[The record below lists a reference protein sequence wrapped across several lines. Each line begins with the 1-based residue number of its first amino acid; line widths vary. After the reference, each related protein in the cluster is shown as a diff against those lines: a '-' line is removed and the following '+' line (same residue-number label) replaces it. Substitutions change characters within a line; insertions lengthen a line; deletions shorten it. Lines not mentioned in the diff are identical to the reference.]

1 MEDIVLGFWRK
12 LAVSP
17 NRERR
22 SMGLINS
29 DRRNENLENPRSV
42 AMEIRKVYVKTRA
55 EFGKQC
61 IFSIREPTMDAEI
74 SPKPSEMSAFIL
86 KSERDVEVQHSAQF
100 ALHQI
105 QTDVKMSKN
114 TGMFHF
120 EGGWPKDINP
130 RDEETTSRFRRRV
143 EKDDNWA
150 PKLLP
155 MFEVME
161 HAILQNGT
169 VNIHQHYFDDMIP
182 TPLAQTYSFRTV
194 NVYRDPD
201 IPRRP
206 VTNISWSAD
215 TSNRLAVSYCFLTYG
230 RDVDYSKTVYI
241 WHVENPTEPYM
252 GLEPFSPCV
261 CCEYSPRD
269 LSILASSH
277 ISGQVNSWD
286 TRTGNKPVQSSH
298 PRYSHRDIANKVKW
312 IPSKTN
318 TEFFSTS
325 YDGCA
330 MWWDTR
336 FLKQP
341 TEVLILDLEDPNHPQ
356 INRAI
361 GISSVNYLAMVGT
374 KFMFGLDNGI
384 IISGSRKARTSAEK
398 LAVRFDAH
406 TELVKAVDRSTFTP
420 SLFLS
425 VGDWRV
431 RIWME
436 DTREE
441 GLISARFQVHPTDGC
456 WSKTRSS
463 CFYVTTDDG
472 KMIVYDILQSIRNPI
487 FELQLSHNKLNC
499 IVPSEEEPVVAIGSY
514 TGKVYLVEPGE
525 FFTTFSRRDRTF
537 FSEFLERCSKLTKG
551 VDIRLKEIKLM
562 LAVREELEEEEK
574 KKLKERVKKKERD
587 TRITQEKNAKMIKD
601 REKLVKDRKKVRDFD
616 TPEIIEAE
624 RKYFEIVEKEME
636 RYADDDPDIIPFA
649 VSMQVKK
656 TDKRRKPSEPVIQVT
671 EKPEIL
677 KREILKTRRE
687 KPIKKTIKK
696 KPVSIAKVPSKITDV
711 LIKKEL
717 EKIIPEKHEKKVEKV
732 KPKTMKLKLPDPCK
746 DVICKPKVCCMKR
759 GVRVRR
765 KKKVK
770 KEETE
775 AAKWKRKRE
784 KLIIMKIQAPP
795 TEFKEDVRRA
805 KEEIKEAQS
814 KKKYPKIYEKKRK
827 LSLEII
833 KKEEEEVDEEEVYE
847 EISEKIL
854 TKIKK
859 KVKQAA
865 RHPCFPSIG
874 KTAEEL
880 YEDIIGV
887 PFPEIVEKAI
897 SEDSIVEYLRAK
909 KRIYPRISEF
919 FGNTN

>member
-1 MEDIVLGFWRK
+1 MEDIVLDCWRK

-17 NRERR
+17 ERT
-22 SMGLINS
+22 SIGLINS
-29 DRRNENLENPRSV
+29 DRRNEKLENHRSV

-74 SPKPSEMSAFIL
+74 SPKPSEMNAFIL
-86 KSERDVEVQHSAQF
+86 KSECNIGVQHSAQF

-105 QTDVKMSKN
+105 QTDVKLTKN

-230 RDVDYSKTVYI
+230 RDIDYSKTVYI

-252 GLEPFSPCV
+252 GLEPLSPCV

-298 PRYSHRDIANKVKW
+298 PRYSHRDVANKVKW

-336 FLKQP
+336 SLKQP

-406 TELVKAVDRSTFTP
+406 TEQVKAVDRSTFTP

-441 GLISARFQVHPTDGC
+441 GLISTRFQVHPTDGC

-472 KMIVYDILQSIRNPI
+472 KMIVYDILQSIRHPI

-514 TGKVYLVEPGE
+514 TGNVYLVEPGE
-525 FFTTFSRRDRTF
+525 FFTTFSRRDRSF
-537 FSEFLERCSKLTKG
+537 FSEYLERCSKLTKG

-562 LAVREELEEEEK
+562 LAVKEEYEEEEK
-574 KKLKERVKKKERD
+574 KKKEKVKRKE
-587 TRITQEKNAKMIKD
+587 TRITQEKNAKMIKE
-601 REKLVKDRKKVRDFD
+601 REKVTKDRKKIRDSD
-616 TPEIIEAE
+616 APEIVDAE
-624 RKYFEIVEKEME
+624 KKYFEIVEKEME
-636 RYADDDPDIIPFA
+636 QYMDDDPDIIPFV
-649 VSMQVKK
+649 VSTQVKK
-656 TDKRRKPSEPVIQVT
+656 ADKRRKPSEPVIDVA
-671 EKPEIL
+671 EKSEIS
-677 KREILKTRRE
+677 KREISKSRKE
-687 KPIKKTIKK
+687 KLMKKTMKK
-696 KPVSIAKVPSKITDV
+696 KPVSVMKVPSKVTDV
-711 LIKKEL
+711 MIKKEL
-717 EKIIPEKHEKKVEKV
+717 EKIIPEKHEKKMEKV
-732 KPKTMKLKLPDPCK
+732 KAKTVKLKLPDPCK
-746 DVICKPKVCCMKR
+746 DVICKPKVCCLKR
-759 GVRVRR
+759 GMRVRR
-765 KKKVK
+765 KKR

-775 AAKWKRKRE
+775 AAKWKRERE

-795 TEFKEDVRRA
+795 MELKEDVMRA
-805 KEEIKEAQS
+805 KAEIKLAQM
-814 KKKYPKIYEKKRK
+814 KRKHPKITYR
-827 LSLEII
+827 
-833 KKEEEEVDEEEVYE
+833 
-847 EISEKIL
+847 
-854 TKIKK
+854 
-859 KVKQAA
+859 
-865 RHPCFPSIG
+865 
-874 KTAEEL
+874 
-880 YEDIIGV
+880 
-887 PFPEIVEKAI
+887 
-897 SEDSIVEYLRAK
+897 K
-909 KRIYPRISEF
+909 KRIRQ
-919 FGNTN
+919 

>member
-1 MEDIVLGFWRK
+1 
-12 LAVSP
+12 
-17 NRERR
+17 
-22 SMGLINS
+22 
-29 DRRNENLENPRSV
+29 
-42 AMEIRKVYVKTRA
+42 MEIRKVYVKTRA

-61 IFSIREPTMDAEI
+61 IFNIREPTMDAEI
-74 SPKPSEMSAFIL
+74 SPKPAEMNAFIL
-86 KSERDVEVQHSAQF
+86 KNECNVGIQNTAQL

-105 QTDVKMSKN
+105 QTDVKLSKN

-182 TPLAQTYSFRTV
+182 TPLTQTYSFRTV

-230 RDVDYSKTVYI
+230 REVDYSKTVYI
-241 WHVENPTEPYM
+241 WHVENPTKPYM
-252 GLEPFSPCV
+252 GLEPISPCV

-286 TRTGNKPVQSSH
+286 TRTGIKPVQSSH

-336 FLKQP
+336 SLKQP
-341 TEVLILDLEDPNHPQ
+341 TEVLIVDLEDPNHPQ

-361 GISSVNYLAMVGT
+361 GISSVNYLPMIGT

-384 IISGSRKARTSAEK
+384 IISGSKKARTNAEK
-398 LAVRFDAH
+398 LSVRFDAH
-406 TELVKAVDRSTFTP
+406 SELVKAVDRSTFTP

-441 GLISARFQVHPTDGC
+441 GLISTRFQVHPTDGC

-463 CFYVTTDDG
+463 CFYITTDDG
-472 KMIVYDILQSIRNPI
+472 KMIVYDILQSIRQPI

-514 TGKVYLVEPGE
+514 TGNVYLVEPGE

-537 FSEFLERCSKLTKG
+537 FSEYLERCSKLTKG

-562 LAVREELEEEEK
+562 IAIKEEEEEEK
-574 KKLKERVKKKERD
+574 KKLKEKVKRKERD
-587 TRITQEKNAKMIKD
+587 TRVTQVKE
-601 REKLVKDRKKVRDFD
+601 REKVVKDRKKIRDSD
-616 TPEIIEAE
+616 APELMEAE
-624 RKYFEIVEKEME
+624 RKYFEIVEKELE
-636 RYADDDPDIIPFA
+636 QYADDDPDIIPLT

-656 TDKRRKPSEPVIQVT
+656 SDKRRKPSEPVIDIPEKSEVT
-671 EKPEIL
+671 
-677 KREILKTRRE
+677 KRELLKVRRE
-687 KPIKKTIKK
+687 KLVKKIPKK
-696 KPVSIAKVPSKITDV
+696 KPTSVLKVPSKITDV

-717 EKIIPEKHEKKVEKV
+717 EKIIPEIMHKKKVEKV
-732 KPKTMKLKLPDPCK
+732 KPKTVKLKLPDPCK
-746 DVICKPKVCCMKR
+746 DVICKPKVCCLKR
-759 GVRVRR
+759 GARVRR
-765 KKKVK
+765 RKKVK
-770 KEETE
+770 KHETE
-775 AAKWKRKRE
+775 AAKRKRE
-784 KLIIMKIQAPP
+784 KEQLIIMKIQAPP
-795 TEFKEDVRRA
+795 TELKEDV
-805 KEEIKEAQS
+805 
-814 KKKYPKIYEKKRK
+814 
-827 LSLEII
+827 
-833 KKEEEEVDEEEVYE
+833 
-847 EISEKIL
+847 
-854 TKIKK
+854 
-859 KVKQAA
+859 
-865 RHPCFPSIG
+865 
-874 KTAEEL
+874 
-880 YEDIIGV
+880 
-887 PFPEIVEKAI
+887 
-897 SEDSIVEYLRAK
+897 LRAK
-909 KRIYPRISEF
+909 AEIKLAQMKKKHRKIYKNPRKR
-919 FGNTN
+919 